1 MADSLSEKKCIPCEG
16 GIPHLSDT
24 EIKSLLPQVP
34 GWGLGSIIDEGKTVE
49 TLQKRFQFKN
59 FREAMAFLRE
69 VEELAEAEG
78 HHPDFCVHYNKVD
91 FTIWTH
97 AISGL
102 HENDFIMA
110 SKINELNHGS

>member
-1 MADSLSEKKCIPCEG
+1 MADSLRDKKCVPCEG
-16 GIPHLSDT
+16 GIAPLGDD
-24 EIKSLLPQVP
+24 EIADLMPQVP
-34 GWGLGSIIDEGKTVE
+34 GWVVREMADRGKQVR
-49 TLQKRFQFKN
+49 TLQKRLQFKN
-59 FREAMAFLRE
+59 FREAMAFLRK
-69 VEELAEAEG
+69 VEELAESEG

-110 SKINELNHGS
+110 ARIDKLNE